1 MRRVRVR
8 RWYGIAVTVSV
19 GVGIGQAGLADV
31 MVQLDERFG
40 ATGTRYPAA
49 ALVEA
54 ASRVAGRDLG
64 PFFRRYMDGDETL
77 PVHDCL
83 ATFGLATR
91 LKPYAGEA
99 YIRQDPTAA
108 PAERAR
114 LADLLDLARSADVL
128 HEPI

>member
-8 RWYGIAVTVSV
+8 RWYGIAVSVSV
-19 GVGIGQAGLADV
+19 GIGIGQDSSRVWLNESGLDA
-31 MVQLDERFG
+31 E
-40 ATGTRYPAA
+40 
-49 ALVEA
+49 
-54 ASRVAGRDLG
+54 VAGRDLG
-64 PFFRRYMDGDETL
+64 PFFRRNIDSDETL
-77 PVHDCL
+77 PVRDCL